1 MNDKKLRYL
10 LRWIK
15 NLEKVEINKDEK
27 FYYIANLRVLYKIKK
42 EHMYLNPEAF
52 NTKNGDIIIENMLE
66 DGIEAYMQR
75 IGCTTEDG
83 NRLKALIYSGHGYS
97 IYLDAEIFNTF
108 GANTEVFF
116 NVETGIARI
125 EKMDRRTEETETVGY
140 IKPEVIEKEDE

>member
-1 MNDKKLRYL
+1 
-10 LRWIK
+10 
-15 NLEKVEINKDEK
+15 
-27 FYYIANLRVLYKIKK
+27 
-42 EHMYLNPEAF
+42 
-52 NTKNGDIIIENMLE
+52 
-66 DGIEAYMQR
+66 MQR

-125 EKMDRRTEETETVGY
+125 EKIETVGY
-140 IKPEVIEKEDE
+140 IKPEVIEKENK